1 MSLLGS
7 LAQKNGMQARLARKT
22 RDDLSIFQFGFALLD
37 YYLNYDKTIIVI
49 TNTLELNDL
58 CQS

>member
-1 MSLLGS
+1 
-7 LAQKNGMQARLARKT
+7 MQARLARKT